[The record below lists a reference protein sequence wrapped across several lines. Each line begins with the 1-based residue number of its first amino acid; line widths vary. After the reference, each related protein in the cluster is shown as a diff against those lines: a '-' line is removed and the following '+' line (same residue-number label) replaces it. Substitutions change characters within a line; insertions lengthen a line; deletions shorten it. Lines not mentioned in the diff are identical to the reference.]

1 MTDLEILR
9 VVLARELDTINEYAA
24 LARQATDPAV
34 RTLLEHIGRDEEE
47 HVAECIQWMAR
58 LNPTL
63 AGYLA
68 RQPEHILGATAG
80 VLGATAGAV
89 PTPPAPPHA
98 TSPVVRSGPRPPAA
112 PRGALEH
119 LLPGA
124 QLVSRQGLTVGPLVR
139 RPQPDE

>member
-80 VLGATAGAV
+80 AV
-89 PTPPAPPHA
+89 PTSAAHPA
-98 TSPVVRSGPRPPAA
+98 SPAVHPASPAVHPGPRPTAA
-112 PRGALEH
+112 AGSALERI
-119 LLPGA
+119 LPGA

-139 RPQPDE
+139 RPLPDE